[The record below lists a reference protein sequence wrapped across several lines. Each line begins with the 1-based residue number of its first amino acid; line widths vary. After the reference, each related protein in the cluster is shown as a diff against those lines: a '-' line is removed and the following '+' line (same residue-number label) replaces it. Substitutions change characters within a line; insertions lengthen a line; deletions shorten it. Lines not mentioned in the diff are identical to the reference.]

1 MSWSHRRPARSL
13 LSAYPDWSMA
23 VPNYGTFV
31 TLDTLATLNNTTV
44 AQLGEDNAF
53 AALNAALVAHNTIM
67 RDLMDTLV
75 DTTTDRLRRYGG
87 PANMAMDE
95 IDEMGTPDAQKVAA
109 GSNVGF
115 PLRLYGGSLQWTRKA
130 FQNMMASEFA
140 AQVTGMMDADKNVVI
155 RQIKRAIFTP
165 TNTTFLDR
173 LIDGV
178 SLPVKALV
186 NADSA
191 PIPLG
196 PNGEVFTAS
205 THTHYLGTGSFVASD
220 LSGLIS
226 TVTEHYGN
234 GNIIVVINQA
244 QEATVRAFTGFVA
257 YIDPRLMNLT
267 TAITARENL
276 DNLVN
281 IYNRRIGLYAG
292 AEIWVKPWV
301 PANYVFCYLDGQ
313 PKPLAMRTRPT
324 GGGDLTLVFED
335 EEHPLRA
342 RTYEREFGVGVWN
355 RINGAALYTSN
366 ATYAAPTIT

>member
-1 MSWSHRRPARSL
+1 
-13 LSAYPDWSMA
+13 MA
-23 VPNYGTFV
+23 NYGTF
-31 TLDTLATLNNTTV
+31 TSLDTLATLNNTTV
-44 AQLGEDNAF
+44 AKLGEDTAWAAVD
-53 AALNAALVAHNTIM
+53 AALAAHNAIM
-67 RDLMDTLV
+67 ADLMTSLV
-75 DTTTDRLRRYGG
+75 ETTTDRLRRYGG

-95 IDEMGTPDAQKVAA
+95 IDELGTPDAQKIPA

-155 RQIKRAIFTP
+155 RQIKRAIYTP
-165 TNTTFLDR
+165 TNVTFADR
-173 LIDGV
+173 LVDGV

-196 PNGEVFTAS
+196 PNGEVFNAAS
-205 THTHYLGTGSFVASD
+205 HTHYLFSASFVAAN
-220 LSGLIS
+220 LSSLIS

-234 GNIIVVINQA
+234 GNIIVCINQA
-244 QEATVRAFTGFVA
+244 DEAAIRAFTGFVA

-267 TAITARENL
+267 TAITARDSL

-281 IYNRRIGLYAG
+281 IYNRRIGLYQG

-301 PANYVFCYLDGQ
+301 IAGYPFCYLEGQ
-313 PKPLAMRTRPT
+313 PKPLVMRTRPT
-324 GGGDLTLVFED
+324 GGGDLSLVFED

-342 RTYEREFGVGVWN
+342 RTYEREFGIGVWS
-355 RINGAALYTSN
+355 RTNGAVLDNSHGSYT
-366 ATYAAPTIT
+366 APTIT